1 MPSHSQYGGSRRSCL
16 IDILLPVHNGAPFLT
31 QSIES
36 IQAQTEQSW
45 RLWVLDDGSTDK
57 SARIAKNFAEKDSRI
72 RLVCY
77 PARGLIAT
85 LNAGLKLCRAPF
97 VARQDADDIS
107 LPHRF
112 AVELDYLRNNPK
124 CIAVSGGG
132 ITIDETG
139 KRISGKWFHN
149 SDIADP
155 CWVPAREPYLMHS
168 LLMARREIYQ
178 HLGYRNFFICED
190 ADLCWRFEEKG
201 EIHSIAKVLGYYR
214 TSEKSVS
221 TQLAVNTRIQAIVSQ
236 LAAIGAQRRREGR
249 GDFNL
254 NSSLYKKMVKA
265 NDFESII
272 EIFQNSLSASEFQ
285 YLRSASIIKFMD
297 IASYRPSKVNTRE
310 VNLAYQELY
319 AISRREW
326 SGKNSILY
334 ICYRAYHALCKRG
347 YRKLARKLTPSFIGW
362 VIIAMNQSWLSSQ
375 LPPPSNRSRLLGRR
389 SPRAS
394 VQA

>member
-1 MPSHSQYGGSRRSCL
+1 MPSHSQSGGSRRSPL

-31 QSIES
+31 ESIES

-57 SARIAKNFAEKDSRI
+57 SVRIAKNFAAKDSRI

-149 SDIADP
+149 PDIADP
-155 CWVPAREPYLMHS
+155 CWVPAREPYLVHPF
-168 LLMARREIYQ
+168 LMTRRKIYQ
-178 HLGYRNFFICED
+178 RLGYRNFFICED
-190 ADLCWRFEEKG
+190 ADLCWRLQETGK
-201 EIHSIAKVLGYYR
+201 IHSIPKALGYYR
-214 TSEKSVS
+214 TYKKSVS
-221 TQLAVNTRIQAIVSQ
+221 TRRPVNTRIQAIVSQ
-236 LAAIGAQRRREGR
+236 LAAIGAQRRRAKR
-249 GDFNL
+249 GDFDL
-254 NSSLYKKMVKA
+254 DHCLYDKMVKE
-265 NDFESII
+265 NDFEAIMA
-272 EIFQNSLSASEFQ
+272 IFRNSMSDEEYRFF
-285 YLRSASIIKFMD
+285 RTASIMKFMD
-297 IASYRPSKVNTRE
+297 IATYRPAKICRHETR
-310 VNLAYQELY
+310 LAYRELH
-319 AISRREW
+319 AISRSIW
-326 SGKNSILY
+326 SGRDSIFY
-334 ICYRAYHALCKRG
+334 ICTRAYRALCERG
-347 YRKLARKLTPSFIGW
+347 QYAVARELAPGFRGW
-362 VIIAMNQSWLSSQ
+362 LIVAMRQSWL
-375 LPPPSNRSRLLGRR
+375 LPLLPGPARNR
-389 SPRAS
+389 
-394 VQA
+394 